1 MVYFVQ
7 GHTTRLIK
15 IGWSKSPSMRFDNLQ
30 CGSPDKLVILKEIET
45 SEEAE
50 RYLHLQFKDLR
61 QHGEWFYPGE
71 RLLKFIADVP
81 RIANTAVIAEM
92 LADPAK
98 QAELQGRDAEWL
110 TQSSCIVSDRRKRD
124 KISPSCE
131 LRAKLTGDA

>member
-61 QHGEWFYPGE
+61 QHGEWFYLGE
-71 RLLKFIADVP
+71 RLLKFIAA
-81 RIANTAVIAEM
+81 IASSSNDCVIAEM

-98 QAELQGRDAEWL
+98 QAELQGRDAAWPDESYL
-110 TQSSCIVSDRRKRD
+110 YSI
-124 KISPSCE
+124 
-131 LRAKLTGDA
+131 